1 MRLIARKEK
10 FVCALLT
17 VILSGG
23 SSLLLYSRTMNP
35 KRCLQATSSAE
46 AGHDGHGNRSAIWFS
61 RYWARHRF
69 NELISVRPEVRYEYA
84 FSARPC
90 ADKPIGNYHVRS
102 C

>member
-17 VILSGG
+17 VILSGDLFTAVVFANDEPKTVPAGDKHTETVAQYG
-23 SSLLLYSRTMNP
+23 SAVT
-35 KRCLQATSSAE
+35 
-46 AGHDGHGNRSAIWFS
+46 G
-61 RYWARHRF
+61 HRF